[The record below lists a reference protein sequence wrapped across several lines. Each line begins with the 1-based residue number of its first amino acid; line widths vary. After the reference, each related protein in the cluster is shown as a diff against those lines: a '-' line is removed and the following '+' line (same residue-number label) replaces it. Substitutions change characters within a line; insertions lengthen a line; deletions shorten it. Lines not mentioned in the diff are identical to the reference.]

1 MEIDVKI
8 HAPSASKVNQSKR
21 TASLTVKP
29 DPLQFPFPLLPYPK
43 IPVILSVCAANVDVT
58 LKAHPQKLGF
68 IRFGLGQRAVHFEH
82 ILDLLRSILC
92 ETLDSS

>member
-29 DPLQFPFPLLPYPK
+29 DHLQFPFPLLPYPQN
-43 IPVILSVCAANVDVT
+43 PLILSVCAANVDVT
-58 LKAHPQKLGF
+58 LKAHLQKLGF
-68 IRFGLGQRAVHFEH
+68 TRCGLGQRAVHFEYVP
-82 ILDLLRSILC
+82 DLL
-92 ETLDSS
+92 